1 MNKLFMH
8 IKKQILIY
16 LIAVGMMSFSIVS
29 PASLIPTGNDAF
41 YYKLGGGQAIPIP
54 AFIDQQSLP
63 LDVKGEL
70 GLGYNCGVFNP
81 IASIMHSLN
90 GEHLKNSFMNIKAQ
104 IIQNATSAILEW
116 PMYEISRANP
126 SLYNLMTNN
135 IFGAK
140 DDVSLSTK
148 SCQVMQNEIAQGKN
162 PYHDWGQI
170 SVGNDWKHYMSFD
183 NGNFLANANASLPN
197 GLDPTDINEVKDQVN
212 KDNGKNGVSWV
223 NGVNTGRSGLYA
235 GGEDQ
240 PPILVLNDTAIA
252 GYNVIIGNG
261 RAYNDTSAPP
271 KTTQDEHLIEVFPT
285 PKEAANWITH
295 VLGNA
300 KVTTYSGGD
309 KASTPGVGLLPDVQ
323 NLSQQIGKKLAD
335 LISGQEEINLNHLK
349 EVSAPSVM
357 INKSVIDNIRLQ
369 TPVNQ
374 SIFAG
379 KLAQMIAAAK
389 IVDKAQIALHILQS
403 GSEVPSIFA
412 NKAAQDMINQSI
424 NRLNQ
429 ALKQF
434 VFNVQLNQ
442 LVSSPIAQLMA
453 DMQAQQA
460 SNTSIQANTKPA
472 QSFLNGAIKQD
483 DNKEAK

>member
-1 MNKLFMH
+1 
-8 IKKQILIY
+8 
-16 LIAVGMMSFSIVS
+16 
-29 PASLIPTGNDAF
+29 
-41 YYKLGGGQAIPIP
+41 
-54 AFIDQQSLP
+54 
-63 LDVKGEL
+63 
-70 GLGYNCGVFNP
+70 
-81 IASIMHSLN
+81 
-90 GEHLKNSFMNIKAQ
+90 
-104 IIQNATSAILEW
+104 
-116 PMYEISRANP
+116 
-126 SLYNLMTNN
+126 
-135 IFGAK
+135 
-140 DDVSLSTK
+140 
-148 SCQVMQNEIAQGKN
+148 
-162 PYHDWGQI
+162 
-170 SVGNDWKHYMSFD
+170 
-183 NGNFLANANASLPN
+183 
-197 GLDPTDINEVKDQVN
+197 
-212 KDNGKNGVSWV
+212 
-223 NGVNTGRSGLYA
+223 
-235 GGEDQ
+235 
-240 PPILVLNDTAIA
+240 
-252 GYNVIIGNG
+252 
-261 RAYNDTSAPP
+261 
-271 KTTQDEHLIEVFPT
+271 
-285 PKEAANWITH
+285 
-295 VLGNA
+295 
-300 KVTTYSGGD
+300 VTTYSGGD

-335 LISGQEEINLNHLK
+335 LVSGQEEINLSHLK

-403 GSEVPSIFA
+403 GSEVPPIFA

>member
-1 MNKLFMH
+1 MNILFKQ

-271 KTTQDEHLIEVFPT
+271 KTTQDV
-285 PKEAANWITH
+285 K
-295 VLGNA
+295 
-300 KVTTYSGGD
+300 
-309 KASTPGVGLLPDVQ
+309 Q
-323 NLSQQIGKKLAD
+323 
-335 LISGQEEINLNHLK
+335 LK
-349 EVSAPSVM
+349 M
-357 INKSVIDNIRLQ
+357 NI
-369 TPVNQ
+369 
-374 SIFAG
+374 
-379 KLAQMIAAAK
+379 
-389 IVDKAQIALHILQS
+389 
-403 GSEVPSIFA
+403 
-412 NKAAQDMINQSI
+412 
-424 NRLNQ
+424 
-429 ALKQF
+429 
-434 VFNVQLNQ
+434 
-442 LVSSPIAQLMA
+442 
-453 DMQAQQA
+453 
-460 SNTSIQANTKPA
+460 
-472 QSFLNGAIKQD
+472 
-483 DNKEAK
+483 